1 MVSVQYFSSLSPY
14 FLAVVMDFLLVGS
27 RSKKSLQHLYLRQR
41 SLCQIVFE
49 CIQKISLRV
58 YDEQTISN

>member
-1 MVSVQYFSSLSPY
+1 
-14 FLAVVMDFLLVGS
+14 MDFLLVGS